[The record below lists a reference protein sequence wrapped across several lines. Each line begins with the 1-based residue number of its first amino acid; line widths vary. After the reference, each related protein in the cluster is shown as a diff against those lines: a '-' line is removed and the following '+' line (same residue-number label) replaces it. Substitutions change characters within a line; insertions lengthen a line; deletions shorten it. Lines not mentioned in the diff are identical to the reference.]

1 MSSDVENKY
10 VIFKLCKEYYGISID
25 NVISI
30 EKMGQTTRIPNAPD
44 YVKGVINLRG
54 EVVPVI
60 NLRSKLGMESDDS
73 SSNNSR
79 VVVVTVNE
87 IIAGLIVD
95 SSSEVLEID
104 KENIDKPP
112 ANEDNQFVEYISGIG
127 KTSDRLII
135 LLNLTKILEY

>member
-1 MSSDVENKY
+1 MSTEIENKY
-10 VIFKLCKEYYGISID
+10 VIFKLCKEYYGIPID
-25 NVISI
+25 NVLSI
-30 EKMGQTTRIPNAPD
+30 EKTGQATRIPNAPN

-60 NLRSKLGMESDDS
+60 NLRKKLGMESDDS
-73 SSNNSR
+73 YKNSR
-79 VVVVTVNE
+79 IVVVSINE
-87 IIAGLIVD
+87 IVVGLMVD

-112 ANEDNQFVEYISGIG
+112 ANGDNQFIEYISGIG